1 MRQLTIDLVRA
12 HACPYVVHLED
23 NEETV
28 LSAEHGGIDVE
39 ALKELPAPLIDK
51 IVRPRQAHPLRA
63 ARFLEQAAGMTVLI
77 ERLLEFVPPGV
88 PAAIVPAG
96 FDEAVLSPG
105 TPRDEVR
112 SELGLSPSDVAIVYP
127 GNIHLVNMEEMR
139 TLWGAVAQLRSAGK
153 PVVLVKSG
161 WGSTQIVSFPALGEG
176 LRDLGWVPRH
186 RIPELLAAAD
196 VLVQPGGPGPF
207 NDYRFPSKL
216 PEFLASGR
224 PVILPRTNLGLLLR
238 DGEEALLLDRGD
250 ATEIAAAV
258 SRLVE
263 SPALRDQLGNAGRDF
278 ALRELRWARSV
289 DAVQRLY
296 DHVARAR
303 RRVPPEWALDGADPT
318 RQGRGD
324 RPRPA
329 KRRRGGACT
338 RPWDLWVL
346 PGRAGPGRTTAR
358 LPLLP
363 RFERAWPVADTR
375 AGSALHSCRPSAAR
389 RSGSHDDA
397 RRTRV
402 RRPPP
407 RATALSAREPN
418 YAATLRKL
426 VLRRLLLAALAEP
439 LVLVDAS
446 GVWRDQKSRAAW
458 LTSTCASIQDGLRQY
473 YVSRGVSLDSSDLG
487 LLARTS

>member
-1 MRQLTIDLVRA
+1 
-12 HACPYVVHLED
+12 
-23 NEETV
+23 
-28 LSAEHGGIDVE
+28 
-39 ALKELPAPLIDK
+39 
-51 IVRPRQAHPLRA
+51 
-63 ARFLEQAAGMTVLI
+63 
-77 ERLLEFVPPGV
+77 
-88 PAAIVPAG
+88 
-96 FDEAVLSPG
+96 
-105 TPRDEVR
+105 
-112 SELGLSPSDVAIVYP
+112 
-127 GNIHLVNMEEMR
+127 MR

-303 RRVPPEWALDGADPT
+303 RRVPPEWALDGADPPVKVVAIVPGLPSDVEAE
-318 RQGRGD
+318 RARAHGIYGFCLGELAQD
-324 RPRPA
+324 ARPHDFRYCL
-329 KRRRGGACT
+329 GSSEHGQ
-338 RPWDLWVL
+338 L
-346 PGRAGPGRTTAR
+346 PIPGPDPLYIRVDR
-358 LPLLP
+358 LPLVGP
-363 RFERAWPVADTR
+363 
-375 AGSALHSCRPSAAR
+375 AATMTPAELV
-389 RSGSHDDA
+389 SGDLA
-397 RRTRV
+397 
-402 RRPPP
+402 P